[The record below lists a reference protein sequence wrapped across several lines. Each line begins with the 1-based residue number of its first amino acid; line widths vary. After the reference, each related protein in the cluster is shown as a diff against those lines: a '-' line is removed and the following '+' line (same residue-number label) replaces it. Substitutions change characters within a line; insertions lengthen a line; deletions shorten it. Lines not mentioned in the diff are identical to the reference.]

1 LTTPQA
7 FDGNVWLAV
16 ILAAM
21 FFPSLVAIIRGA
33 RKNHLGGILVL
44 NAASIAATIAGD
56 MLATLIGVAIMPLSG
71 LALFA
76 LTAWAFAAPG
86 RVADREARQRH
97 HELLAA
103 LKGVSPAPAAL
114 TQALAAVEPQ

>member
-1 LTTPQA
+1 MTTPQA
-7 FDGNVWLAV
+7 FGGSVWLAV

-33 RKNHLGGILVL
+33 RDNHLGGILVL

-56 MLATLIGVAIMPLSG
+56 MLATLIGVAIIPLSG

-86 RVADREARQRH
+86 RVANREARQRH

-103 LKGVSPAPAAL
+103 LKGASPVPAAL

>member
-1 LTTPQA
+1 MTIPQA

-56 MLATLIGVAIMPLSG
+56 MLATLIGVAMPLSG
-71 LALFA
+71 LN
-76 LTAWAFAAPG
+76 
-86 RVADREARQRH
+86 REARQRH

-103 LKGVSPAPAAL
+103 LKGVSPVPAAL

>member
-1 LTTPQA
+1 VTTPQT
-7 FDGNVWLAV
+7 FGGSVWLAV
-16 ILAAM
+16 ILVAM

-33 RKNHLGGILVL
+33 RDNHLGGILVL

-56 MLATLIGVAIMPLSG
+56 MLATLIGVAIIPLSG
-71 LALFA
+71 IALFA

-86 RVADREARQRH
+86 RVANREARQRH

-103 LKGVSPAPAAL
+103 LKSASPAPAAL
-114 TQALAAVEPQ
+114 TQALAVEPQ